1 MQPSKMPKKSIDDQ
15 QLPTISLIT
24 PSFNQG
30 KFIKKTIDSVLQQA
44 YPNLEYWVIDG
55 GSSDDTLSILKQY
68 QQQHAQVFHFISE
81 KDHGQAH
88 ALNKGMARLTG
99 EVVGYLNADDCLL
112 PGSLHQVG
120 QYFADHPNTL
130 WLTGDCEI
138 IDETGKSIQ
147 SSVALYKK
155 FWRLINSMT
164 VLSILNPIAQ
174 PATFWRREAQEV
186 AGKFDESLNYCMD
199 YDLWF
204 RLFEQAK
211 PVVIDQILAQFRIHA
226 SSKGG
231 SAFELQFQEE
241 IEVAKRY
248 QTFLFIQ
255 ALHQLH
261 AWATVQIY
269 KLIKPVKI

>member
-1 MQPSKMPKKSIDDQ
+1 MPKKSINDQ

-55 GSSDDTLSILKQY
+55 GSSDDTLSLLKQY

-81 KDHGQAH
+81 KDQGQAH
-88 ALNKGMARLTG
+88 ALNKGLARSTG
-99 EVVGYLNADDCLL
+99 EIIGYLNADDCLL
-112 PGSLHQVG
+112 PGSLHQIG

-138 IDETGKSIQ
+138 IDEEGELIQ
-147 SSVALYKK
+147 SFVAVYKK
-155 FWRLINSMT
+155 LWRKIISKT

-174 PATFWRREAQEV
+174 PAIFWRRESQEV
-186 AGKFDESLNYCMD
+186 AGKFDESLHYCMD

-204 RLFEQAK
+204 RLFKQAK
-211 PVVIDQILAQFRIHA
+211 PAVIDQQLAQFRIHA

-231 SAFELQFQEE
+231 SAFEQQFQEE

-248 QTFLFIQ
+248 QTSLFIQ
-255 ALHQLH
+255 ALHRLH

-269 KLIKPVKI
+269 KLIKPAKI